1 MWLNMTLHF
10 GLRGRQEHTS
20 MLWGDLQ
27 LSTDAKGQEFVEF
40 NERATKTRQGA
51 SRDSRPFHPKMYAT
65 GRFSFDFIA
74 YHLLSSLRLLIFN
87 VKYTNNIA

>member
-27 LSTDAKGQEFVEF
+27 LSTDAKGEEFVEF

-65 GRFSFDFIA
+65 GRFFIRSA
-74 YHLLSSLRLLIFN
+74 LITYHLLTRLLILTFN
-87 VKYTNNIA
+87 VK